1 VVEKKARQG
10 SKMPPKFQKGDRV
23 KAYAT
28 RFDKKDKD
36 LDDGEQLFSE
46 KWTADGNG
54 IWCHG
59 AVSRVHVKKGRR
71 PQEYMI
77 RYDNGES
84 MRGIEEHLEASQ
96 DDGES
101 EVASEE
107 GKDNMDRDSDECST
121 DPEID
126 AGERDQREDVDRE
139 VTDDE
144 AGEVAEGEE
153 GEMGVET
160 EIGETVTKG
169 NEDDPKKKTWTRI
182 PSMPTSAWTEC
193 RMNGLVRKTT
203 NKKAA
208 YFGSMCMF

>member
-1 VVEKKARQG
+1 VVEKKARHG
-10 SKMPPKFQKGDRV
+10 KKMPPKFQKGDRV

-36 LDDGEQLFSE
+36 LDEGEQLFSE
-46 KWTADGNG
+46 KWAADGNG
-54 IWCHG
+54 IRCHG
-59 AVSRVHVKKGRR
+59 AVARVYVKRGRR

-107 GKDNMDRDSDECST
+107 ERDNMDRDSDEGST

-126 AGERDQREDVDRE
+126 AGVRDQREDVDRE

-153 GEMGVET
+153 MEMGDET

-169 NEDDPKKKTWTRI
+169 KEDDPKKKHGRELHLCPRVPGQNHGNTQLSKI
-182 PSMPTSAWTEC
+182 
-193 RMNGLVRKTT
+193 
-203 NKKAA
+203 
-208 YFGSMCMF
+208 